1 MTRIVV
7 AGFAIAALAAG
18 FVACKQGKGDRC
30 QVNADCQDG
39 LLCSSA
45 TGTCVGSGATNEIDA
60 TVPPM
65 DGRLD
70 AAPDARPDAPRDA
83 PRD

>member
-1 MTRIVV
+1 VKRV
-7 AGFAIAALAAG
+7 AVAVFALAAIVAG

-45 TGTCVGSGATNEIDA
+45 TGTCVGSGAMNEIDA
-60 TVPPM
+60 TVP
-65 DGRLD
+65 DGPKAD
-70 AAPDARPDAPRDA
+70 AAIDAHRDA
-83 PRD
+83 TPND

>member
-1 MTRIVV
+1 MKRLVWIVLLV
-7 AGFAIAALAAG
+7 A
-18 FVACKQGKGDRC
+18 ACKQGKGERC

-39 LLCSSA
+39 LICSSA
-45 TGTCVGSGATNEIDA
+45 TGTCSGSGTSNEIDA

-65 DGRLD
+65 DGQKMD
-70 AAPDARPDAPRDA
+70 AGIDAPRDA